1 MIQQRLGEFAGI
13 LLVGDG
19 VVGMLQPE
27 RHTRLWLSG
36 PAPYRAVMEPFVRH
50 PGMTRAIAVAEAAAG
65 LWLASR
71 QRRSERRR

>member
-1 MIQQRLGEFAGI
+1 MIQQRLTELAGL

-27 RHTRLWLSG
+27 RHTRLWQSG
-36 PAPYRAVMEPFVRH
+36 PRPYRATMELFVRH
-50 PGMTRAIAVAEAAAG
+50 PGLTRAIAVAETAAG

-71 QRRSERRR
+71 QRPG